1 MGESIHS
8 CPIRHHINDTTKNNT
23 NMKQKIIAVL
33 VAMLAIFPAF
43 ASDKVLASI
52 DGLWY
57 CLVGDEALYC
67 GEAYLSPETLTLKPH
82 VEYEGKTYTVT
93 GFKFLERSDFSNDY
107 DWSSYEPFRKT
118 KTLVIPST
126 VVNNEQNLNIMR
138 GMEALASVTV
148 TSEETDAANAP
159 NGLRSVDGVLYTYD
173 GTRMLLLPKKR
184 TMALNEFPKELK
196 IIGEC
201 SCEDACA
208 SVVNLPEGVIT
219 IERNAFYDAS
229 IGSLVIPASVTKLI
243 RGAISSSYISSITL
257 CGDIDFGNVDYDNQD
272 TFDYGLNVLPW
283 SLSRITLSANVGK
296 INEHVFVLDCP
307 NLTTISV
314 EDGNVSYSAFDGCLY
329 DKEMKTLLCVPR
341 ANKSWEYPQ
350 TLETIGDYAV
360 FENDNITELT
370 GLPKTVTTIG
380 VRSFRGCRNI
390 ESLELTGSLASIGHH
405 CFSGCYGLRKII
417 IGDNI
422 KQIGEYAF
430 SGGRSGVNRE
440 ITCPKSMTVLPKGIF
455 SGNYIRSITGCDNVE
470 EIQEKAFYGTNLHIM
485 VFDLFPRLK
494 RIGVG
499 AFAYAIFWDS
509 GIRLPE
515 SVEEVGDEA
524 FYGSTN
530 YQYIDWIRL
539 SWSLK
544 KIGAKAFWLDSKA
557 PAIKEVGCAAQIPP
571 VCTENMPFSPEVYR
585 NATLSVG
592 PVQDYQSTTP
602 WNRFDHIVHE
612 EYSGVEEVADGGEEV
627 RVSCVGGEMRVEC
640 ADGTAV
646 TVWSADGREAY
657 SGTGSC
663 TIALPRGIYIVRASS
678 STRKVIL

>member
-1 MGESIHS
+1 M
-8 CPIRHHINDTTKNNT
+8 
-23 NMKQKIIAVL
+23 
-33 VAMLAIFPAF
+33 MLATLSTF

-57 CLVGDEALYC
+57 CLAGDEAFYC
-67 GEAYLSPETLTLKPH
+67 GEAYLSPETLTLKSH
-82 VEYEGKTYTVT
+82 VEYEGKAYTVS

-107 DWSSYEPFRKT
+107 DWSSYEPLRRT

-138 GMEALASVTV
+138 GMKALASVTV
-148 TSEETDAANAP
+148 TSEEADGANAP
-159 NGLRSVDGVLYTYD
+159 NGFKSVDGVLYTYD
-173 GTRMLLLPKKR
+173 GTRMLLLPKMR

-196 IIGEC
+196 IIGEY
-201 SCEDACA
+201 SCKDACA
-208 SVVNLPEGVIT
+208 SVVSLPEGVIT
-219 IERNAFYDAS
+219 IERNAFYDAN
-229 IGSLVIPASVTKLI
+229 IGRLVIPASVAKLEESSI
-243 RGAISSSYISSITL
+243 ASSYISSITL
-257 CGDIDFGNVDYDNQD
+257 CGNLDFGNVDYDDQD
-272 TFDYGLNVLPW
+272 TFDYGLNMLPW

-296 INEHVFVLDCP
+296 INEHVLVLDCP

-314 EDGNVSYSAFDGCLY
+314 EEGNTNYSAFDGCLY

-360 FENDNITELT
+360 FKNDNITELT

-380 VRSFRGCRNI
+380 VRSFRGCGNI
-390 ESLELTGSLASIGHH
+390 KSLDLTGTLASIGRGA
-405 CFSGCYGLRKII
+405 FAGCYGLREII
-417 IGDNI
+417 IGDNV

-430 SGGRSGVNRE
+430 SGGKVNVVRE
-440 ITCPKSMTVLPKGIF
+440 ITYSKSMTVLPKGVF
-455 SGNYIRSITGCDNVE
+455 NGNYIKSIEGCDNVE
-470 EIQEKAFYGTNLHIM
+470 EIQEKAFYNTDFHLM
-485 VFDLFPRLK
+485 VFEPFPRLK
-494 RIGVG
+494 RIGAS
-499 AFAYAIFWDS
+499 AFAYSIFWDC
-509 GIRLPE
+509 GIELPE
-515 SVEEVGDEA
+515 SVEEIGDMA
-524 FYGSTN
+524 FYGYTN
-530 YQYIDWIRL
+530 YRYDGLVRL

-544 KIGAKAFWLDSKA
+544 KIGAKAFWFDSKA
-557 PAIKEVGCAAQIPP
+557 PAITEVYCAAQTPP
-571 VCTENMPFSPEVYR
+571 VCTENTPFSPEVYR
-585 NATLSVG
+585 NATLYVG

-602 WNRFDHIVHE
+602 WNRFDNIVYH

-627 RVSCVGGEMRVEC
+627 CVSCVGGEMRVEC

-663 TIALPRGIYIVRASS
+663 TMALPRGIYIVRAGS